1 LYRTLHAHDLYHAP
15 SLSTLSA
22 KQSLPG
28 NHVCLAVAPRLELPP
43 QRTSPLRAPFVSQT
57 TNSHPQL
64 VTGWTQ
70 SLYYSIT
77 IRAGDPKPQPGT
89 PRWAEHRRR
98 IHIIVVTLYLL
109 YTIYEADYDLQRAG
123 TFYSDLNVP
132 LNATDREIKSRFR
145 RLAALHHPDKA
156 ATSSSSGGDNGGRTA
171 EDINAYF
178 VHLKTAADTLT
189 DPAKRF
195 AYERFGPEAVSWP
208 RCVTIRD
215 FVVRGAQALV
225 PYYGM
230 AAAAMYGLGLLGYL
244 DWGRYERWLVL
255 AVMFVF
261 EVHCVTRPGFPGVL
275 DKVVNPLLGWVAG
288 RAPYLPFQAIALAR
302 KLSVTVYI
310 AFSQIGPLL
319 AADTSSGQLVMSG
332 RKGGDDEAA
341 LREGLE
347 RLEMTVKR
355 LDADAAR
362 LLETEMAPFAGDEEI
377 RNSMWAKVKE
387 WLVQNTIRS
396 DPMVRDALGRS
407 FAKRRMDAPAG
418 AKGNR

>member
-1 LYRTLHAHDLYHAP
+1 MPRLIHTQRAQQP
-15 SLSTLSA
+15 
-22 KQSLPG
+22 P
-28 NHVCLAVAPRLELPP
+28 AVNNNVSRPLAPRVELPP
-43 QRTSPLRAPFVSQT
+43 RRTSPSPLPPAKLPPHLNLNPQT
-57 TNSHPQL
+57 NPLPPQL

-70 SLYYSIT
+70 SLYYSLT

-98 IHIIVVTLYLL
+98 IHIAVVTLYLL

-123 TFYSDLNVP
+123 TFYSDLGLP
-132 LNATDREIKSRFR
+132 LNATEREIKSRFR

-156 ATSSSSGGDNGGRTA
+156 GPGRA
-171 EDINAYF
+171 VEDVNAYF
-178 VHLKTAADTLT
+178 VHLKSAADALV

-195 AYERFGPEAVSWP
+195 AYERFGPEVVGWGP

-215 FVVRGAQALV
+215 HVARGAGAAMV
-225 PYYGM
+225 PHYG
-230 AAAAMYGLGLLGYL
+230 AAAVALYALGLLGYL

-255 AVMFVF
+255 AGMFVF
-261 EVHCVTRPGFPGVL
+261 EAHAVTRPGLPGVL
-275 DKVVNPLLGWVAG
+275 EWVVNPLLVGVVG
-288 RAPYLPFQAIALAR
+288 RAPYLPFQLIALAR
-302 KLSVTVYI
+302 KVCVTVYI

-319 AADTSSGQLVMSG
+319 AADTRSGNLVVA
-332 RKGGDDEAA
+332 RRGGDDEAA
-341 LREGLE
+341 LRQGLE
-347 RLEMTVKR
+347 RLEMTVKA
-355 LDADAAR
+355 LDADATR
-362 LLETEMAPFAGDEEI
+362 LLETEMVPFAGDEET

-418 AKGNR
+418 ARGTR

>member
-1 LYRTLHAHDLYHAP
+1 MSAFLSLLGWSFLP
-15 SLSTLSA
+15 S
-22 KQSLPG
+22 
-28 NHVCLAVAPRLELPP
+28 
-43 QRTSPLRAPFVSQT
+43 
-57 TNSHPQL
+57 L

-70 SLYYSIT
+70 TLYYGIT

-98 IHIIVVTLYLL
+98 IHILVITLYLL

-123 TFYSDLNVP
+123 NFYTDLGVP

-156 ATSSSSGGDNGGRTA
+156 GSSSSPSTKSQ

-178 VHLKTAADTLT
+178 VHLKTAADALT
-189 DPAKRF
+189 NPARRF
-195 AYERFGPEAVSWP
+195 AYERFGPDAVTWP

-215 FVVRGAQALV
+215 HVVRGAQGVV
-225 PYYGM
+225 PYYVS
-230 AAAAMYGLGLLGYL
+230 AAVVMYALGLLGYL

-255 AVMFVF
+255 AVLFVF
-261 EVHCVTRPGFPGVL
+261 EAHSVTRPGMPAVL
-275 DKVVNPLLGWVAG
+275 ERVVNPLLKFVAG

-302 KLSVTVYI
+302 KLSLTVYI
-310 AFSQIGPLL
+310 AFSQIGPLVG
-319 AADTSSGQLVMSG
+319 ADTSSGQLVMSG
-332 RKGGDDEAA
+332 NNKGGGGDEAA

-347 RLEMTVKR
+347 RLEMAVRKV
-355 LDADAAR
+355 DADATR
-362 LLETEMAPFAGDEEI
+362 LLETEMVPFAGDEEA
-377 RNSMWAKVKE
+377 RKSMWAKVKE

-407 FAKRRMDAPAG
+407 FAKRRMDAPVG
-418 AKGNR
+418 ARGNR